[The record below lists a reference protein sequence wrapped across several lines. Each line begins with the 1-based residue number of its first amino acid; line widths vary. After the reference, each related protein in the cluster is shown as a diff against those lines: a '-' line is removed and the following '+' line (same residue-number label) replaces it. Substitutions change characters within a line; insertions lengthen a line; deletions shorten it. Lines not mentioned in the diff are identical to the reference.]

1 MQYVESNLQ
10 TTCHSTIL
18 PVVVYIDW
26 RRKQKTIKSQLKRL
40 RNTFA
45 EFAVRLIMAI
55 LFIFIFFFYFCPPLC
70 FLLGY
75 ASFVPTPA
83 RDQDNQTSI
92 GNLSVPV
99 ACFCQQHTHT
109 HTEINRPCH
118 PPLFLVD
125 DGRINTRDGFAA
137 LDDPFKY
144 FFFPLLSCDGRRR
157 QSIPMT
163 ARKLWFIFR
172 LTWFRS
178 SFFLYFPIPA
188 YLGST
193 FAPHRLLLFVAATRR
208 AQLSDVI
215 RYNQVKIKMAV
226 ADQLGMYEVVKK
238 KSSPP
243 QLWPRHFLF
252 QFNLANKSFPV
263 NVNNQARETLW
274 LF

>member
-1 MQYVESNLQ
+1 MLKAIYRRRAILLSYLWLYIYWLTAKAEDNKVPIEK
-10 TTCHSTIL
+10 TTQHVCGVCRPVDYGYSVYFHLLLLFLSSSLL
-18 PVVVYIDW
+18 PARLRLFCADSGEGPRQSDIDW
-26 RRKQKTIKSQLKRL
+26 EPFSPSR
-40 RNTFA
+40 
-45 EFAVRLIMAI
+45 V
-55 LFIFIFFFYFCPPLC
+55 
-70 FLLGY
+70 FLST
-75 ASFVPTPA
+75 A
-83 RDQDNQTSI
+83 
-92 GNLSVPV
+92 
-99 ACFCQQHTHT
+99 HTHT

-178 SFFLYFPIPA
+178 FFFLYFPIPA

>member
-1 MQYVESNLQ
+1 
-10 TTCHSTIL
+10 
-18 PVVVYIDW
+18 
-26 RRKQKTIKSQLKRL
+26 
-40 RNTFA
+40 
-45 EFAVRLIMAI
+45 MAI

-109 HTEINRPCH
+109 HGNQPTVPSTSLSRWWWTNKH
-118 PPLFLVD
+118 
-125 DGRINTRDGFAA
+125 TRWVCCSWRSIQI
-137 LDDPFKY
+137 
-144 FFFPLLSCDGRRR
+144 FFFPSSFLWWQKASIHSNDGEKTLIYF
-157 QSIPMT
+157 QVDLIP
-163 ARKLWFIFR
+163 FF
-172 LTWFRS
+172 
-178 SFFLYFPIPA
+178 FFLYFPIPA